1 MLVVEFSITPIVGD
15 ELSPYIDAAVDVV
28 KQSGLKYEVEP
39 MGTTIEGEL
48 DQVLEVVTRAHKAV
62 RDKGAD
68 RIVTEIKIDDR
79 KEGVTIE
86 REVGSY
92 RASA

>member
-1 MLVVEFSITPIVGD
+1 MLVAEFSITPVVGD
-15 ELSPYIDAAVDVV
+15 DLSPYIDAAVDVV

-39 MGTTIEGEL
+39 MGTTLEGEL
-48 DQVLEVVTRAHKAV
+48 DQVLEIVAKAHKAV

-68 RIVTEIKIDDR
+68 RIMTEIRIDDR

-92 RASA
+92 RASV